1 MVGLSVDSV
10 SAMAQETI
18 WEVGDML
25 QESMKPDNVSLEVV
39 AWMGAMRVC
48 GEEFGCRATGQ
59 EVKFT
64 TRMIVVR

>member
-39 AWMGAMRVC
+39 AWMGATRVC
-48 GEEFGCRATGQ
+48 G
-59 EVKFT
+59 
-64 TRMIVVR
+64 